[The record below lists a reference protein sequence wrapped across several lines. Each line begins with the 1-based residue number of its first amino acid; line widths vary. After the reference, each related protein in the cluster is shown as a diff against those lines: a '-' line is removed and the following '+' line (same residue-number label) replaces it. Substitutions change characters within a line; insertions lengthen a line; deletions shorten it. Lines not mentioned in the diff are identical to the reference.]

1 MIVSMQGNW
10 SLTVKAKWADYPQ
23 RFVVSGANTGNGTY
37 NATVGMP
44 AVSVTGDQWSLAIQ
58 NDPGSGFRLS
68 NTRVKFPSNQ
78 AGNYVFDIESNDA
91 GNDEDFNDLILTCT
105 TAASTSD
112 FLIYG
117 NVTKYSGCL
126 INPCI
131 RRWIVIDT
139 YANLLKA
146 LESPRIREV
155 VEKLYPERIPSKII
169 PNLPDPPPDFKPIMI
184 NLLDEMQLPPKMAN
198 LYTRQDRSGG
208 ITKQPA
214 TEDSAEKESSDLVLQ
229 RTAVIGKT
237 SSAVSKLTYDR
248 AHLATIVDSLKF
260 LCTTEAAAN
269 VTLSFEE
276 YDRTAAELSGG
287 VYTGTGNR
295 SSLGNA
301 ITDMHGNY
309 IFRFT
314 LTLSELANEF
324 VNDIASGEI
333 VSTQILPDVI
343 IKVNQLAP
351 FFTALYESAPHFNI
365 QNMRRIDL
373 CLPASK
379 LPASSICFN
388 GNLVGSLGNIF
399 IGGNQNK
406 TASTS
411 ASALDRNGYNNHLRS
426 NGKITVHNLQ
436 AGFSVDCACWAGTI
450 DVFGCMFNIKR
461 KKDDPIV
468 RRYTIRYRRQGTANW
483 AFVQE
488 AYLHPQ
494 FSKRH
499 LPNYNGD
506 SVGPFPTPLHVDGGS
521 AVIVPA
527 YKNIQAEVYADGI
540 DWEWSHLD
548 RYIRLDTHNYDWD
561 NVTNSR
567 LPGTIYFRIDGYD
580 SAGNPVPDATDM
592 IALYINNLPLGFSLN
607 DVSFAGIL
615 QGNCNLYKM
624 QVAQLNTPLDITFK
638 ANDQW
643 GFLDNYRLA
652 IGKCGGPFGVIESIP
667 GISAGDYP
675 PNAEANNCPGYRGT
689 MELDKFGD
697 VNAHAITYTPD
708 ATEDGWLKPTED
720 YSLFNVSLSA
730 QKRETNGYNTGISG
744 PYHHSHH
751 FAIQKI

>member
-1 MIVSMQGNW
+1 MIVSMQGDW
-10 SLTVKAKWADYPQ
+10 SLTVKAKWADFPQ

-37 NATVGMP
+37 NATIGMP
-44 AVSVTGDQWSLAIQ
+44 AVHVTGDQWSLAIQ

-68 NTRVKFPSNQ
+68 STRVKFPSKIG
-78 AGNYVFDIESNDA
+78 GNYIFDIESNDA

-105 TAASTSD
+105 TAASESD
-112 FLIYG
+112 FIIYG
-117 NVTKYSGCL
+117 NVTKYSGC
-126 INPCI
+126 IFNPCI

-139 YANLLKA
+139 YPNLLKA
-146 LESPRIREV
+146 LENPRIREV

-184 NLLDEMQLPPKMAN
+184 NLLDEVQLPPRMAN
-198 LYTRQDRSGG
+198 LYRREEHLDRQTQKS
-208 ITKQPA
+208 TKA
-214 TEDSAEKESSDLVLQ
+214 SMDAGDKTSKLVLQ
-229 RTAVIGKT
+229 RTSVLGSQLA
-237 SSAVSKLTYDR
+237 ASKYAYDK

-260 LCTTEAAAN
+260 LCTTEEAAN

-276 YDRTAAELSGG
+276 YDRTAAELAGG

-295 SSLGNA
+295 SVLGNA
-301 ITDMHGNY
+301 VTDMHGNY

-314 LTLSELANEF
+314 QSLSELGNEF
-324 VNDIASGEI
+324 VNDVAAGE
-333 VSTQILPDVI
+333 VLETQILPDVI
-343 IKVNQLAP
+343 VKVNQLAP
-351 FFTALYESAPHFNI
+351 FFTTLFESSPYFNV
-365 QNMRRIDL
+365 QNLRRIDL
-373 CLPASK
+373 CLPSSK
-379 LPASSICFN
+379 LPSSSICFN
-388 GNLVGSLGNIF
+388 GNLIGSLGNVF
-399 IGGNQNK
+399 VGGNQNK
-406 TASTS
+406 TAST
-411 ASALDRNGYNNHLRS
+411 AAAALDRNGYNNHLRP
-426 NGKITVHNLQ
+426 NGKVTVHNSQ
-436 AGFSVDCACWAGTI
+436 AGFSVECACWAGTV

-468 RRYTIRYRRQGTANW
+468 RRYTIRYRRQGTSNW
-483 AFVQE
+483 GYVQE
-488 AYLHPQ
+488 GYMHPL

-506 SVGPFPTPLHVDGGS
+506 PVGPFPTSLHVDGGP

-527 YKNIQAEVYADGI
+527 YKNIQAEVYVDGI

-548 RYIRLDTHNYDWD
+548 RYMRLNTFNYDWD
-561 NVTNSR
+561 NVSNSR

-580 SAGNPVPDATDM
+580 SAGNLVPDATDM
-592 IALYINNLPLGFSLN
+592 VALYINNLPLGFSLN

-624 QVAQLNTPLDITFK
+624 QPGQLNTPLDITFR

-643 GFLDNYRLA
+643 GFLDNYRLG
-652 IGKCGGPFGVIESIP
+652 ISKCGGDFGIAESLP
-667 GISAGDYP
+667 GISSGDYP

-697 VNAHAITYTPD
+697 VNPHAITYTPT
-708 ATEDGWLKPTED
+708 AAEGGWLKPTED

-744 PYHHSHH
+744 VYHASHT